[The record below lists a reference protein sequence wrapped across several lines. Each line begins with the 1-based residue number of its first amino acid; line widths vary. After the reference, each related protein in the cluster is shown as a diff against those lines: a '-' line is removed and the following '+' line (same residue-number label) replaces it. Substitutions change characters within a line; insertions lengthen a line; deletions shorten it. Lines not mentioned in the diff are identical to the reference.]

1 MPIHDHSW
9 SFGAGQIGSVSWTS
23 ATHCRATWLE
33 RADQLA
39 EKKER
44 RSPMTCSLSKVYL
57 VKSPSPSSK
66 QCHESWWCWCFLN
79 INQACSEIIY
89 AVGKGILEDKIL
101 KKLSPSQ
108 LSVTVR
114 VQVLVGSSFDPNS
127 GFSHF
132 SPQRFCQG
140 YFSDGS
146 GSRVSLLC
154 SFIMVNSVCVS
165 KMMRHQ
171 ILLVIYISR
180 SQPWI

>member
-1 MPIHDHSW
+1 MSSTSNSSSSGSRWAKTKTKTFLECHGQNLFRTVEKRWKNQSVW
-9 SFGAGQIGSVSWTS
+9 SQQSSKKIKN
-23 ATHCRATWLE
+23 ATLW
-33 RADQLA
+33 
-39 EKKER
+39 
-44 RSPMTCSLSKVYL
+44 PF
-57 VKSPSPSSK
+57 SPSWGNWP
-66 QCHESWWCWCFLN
+66 
-79 INQACSEIIY
+79 IY

-101 KKLSPSQ
+101 KILSLSQ
-108 LSVTVR
+108 LSVTVH

-127 GFSHF
+127 GFSHL

-180 SQPWI
+180 SQPWL